1 MRILFTFAGGTG
13 HLDPLVPIARAMEAA
28 GHAAAFAA
36 RPWMVPKVEALG
48 FVALPAGSDEGLT
61 PVRRPLLPLDSARE
75 ERDMRDGFARRIARE
90 RAVELL
96 TLAADWRPDLIVWE
110 ETDFAAPVVAEHLD
124 LPHAAVTVIAAGT
137 FVRTGL
143 VAEPLNELRA
153 EYGLTPDP
161 ELVMLRRHLVLSPIP
176 PGFRD
181 PVAPLPTTAYEF
193 RPFSVEPSSR
203 ESSPPWS
210 VGLPGAKTVYFTLG
224 TVFNMESGDLF
235 SRILSGLRELPV
247 NLVVTVG
254 RDLDPLELG
263 QQPANV
269 HIERFIPQSVV
280 LPHCDL
286 VVSHGGSGSVV
297 GALAHGLPM
306 LLAPMGADQPSNA
319 GRCEALGLGR
329 VLDVITATPAEVRDA
344 AALLLADPTYRS
356 AADRI
361 REKFVALPGPE
372 STVPLLERL
381 ATDRSLSAT

>member
-13 HLDPLVPIARAMEAA
+13 HLDPLVPVARAIKAA
-28 GHAAAFAA
+28 GHAAVFAA

-48 FVALPAGSDEGLT
+48 FAALPAGSDEGLT
-61 PVRRPLLPLDSARE
+61 PVRRPLLALDAERE
-75 ERDMRDGFARRIARE
+75 ERDMREGFARHIARE
-90 RAVELL
+90 RAVDLIAI
-96 TLAADWRPDLIVWE
+96 AADWRPDVIVWE
-110 ETDFAAPVVAEHLD
+110 ETDFAAPVVAERLD
-124 LPHAAVTVIAAGT
+124 LPHAAVIVIAAGT

-153 EYGLTPDP
+153 QYGLPPDP
-161 ELVMLRRHLVLSPIP
+161 ELVMLHRNLVLSPIP

-181 PVAPLPTTAYEF
+181 PTSPLPTTAHEF
-193 RPFSVEPSSR
+193 RPFSLGRSTPEGG
-203 ESSPPWS
+203 PPW
-210 VGLPGAKTVYFTLG
+210 PGRLADAPTVYFTLG

-235 SRILSGLRELPV
+235 SRILSGLQELPV

-263 QQPANV
+263 PQPANV

-319 GRCEALGLGR
+319 ARCEALGIGR
-329 VLDVITATPAEVRDA
+329 VLDVITAKPAEVRDA

-356 AADRI
+356 AAERI
-361 REKFVALPGPE
+361 REKFAALPGPE

-381 ATDRSLSAT
+381 AADRSLSAT

>member
-1 MRILFTFAGGTG
+1 MRILFTFAGGNG

-48 FVALPAGSDEGLT
+48 FAALPAGSDEGLT
-61 PVRRPLLPLDSARE
+61 PVRRPLLPLDAERE
-75 ERDMRDGFARRIARE
+75 ERDMREGFARHIAHE
-90 RAVELL
+90 RAADLL
-96 TLAADWRPDLIVWE
+96 VLAADWQPNLIVWE
-110 ETDFAAPVVAEHLD
+110 ETDFGAPVVAERLD
-124 LPHAAVTVIAAGT
+124 LPHASVVVIAAGS

-143 VAEPLNELRA
+143 VAEPLNALRA
-153 EYGLTPDP
+153 EYGLSPDP
-161 ELVMLRRHLVLSPIP
+161 DMEMLRRHLVLSPIP

-181 PVAPLPTTAYEF
+181 PAFQLPPTAHEF
-193 RPFSVEPSSR
+193 RPFSLEPSTP
-203 ESSPPWS
+203 EGSPPWPES
-210 VGLPGAKTVYFTLG
+210 LPDAPTVYFTLG

-263 QQPANV
+263 PQPANV
-269 HIERFIPQSVV
+269 HVERFIPQSVV

-319 GRCEALGLGR
+319 ARCEALGLGR
-329 VLDVITATPAEVRDA
+329 VLDVITATPAEVRDG

-356 AADRI
+356 AAERI
-361 REKFVALPGPE
+361 REKFAALPGPE

-381 ATDRSLSAT
+381 PAEPNLSAT

>member
-1 MRILFTFAGGTG
+1 MRILFTFAGGSG
-13 HLDPLVPIARAMEAA
+13 HLDPLVPVAQAMGAA

-48 FVALPAGSDEGLT
+48 FAALPAGSDEGLT

-75 ERDMRDGFARRIARE
+75 ERDLRDGFARHIARE
-90 RAVELL
+90 RAADLRA
-96 TLAADWRPDLIVWE
+96 LATDWRPDLIVWE

-124 LPHAAVTVIAAGT
+124 LPHAAVIVIAAGT

-143 VAEPLNELRA
+143 ITEPLNELRA
-153 EYGLTPDP
+153 EYGLGPDP
-161 ELVMLRRHLVLSPIP
+161 ELVMLRRHLVMSPIP

-181 PVAPLPTTAYEF
+181 PAAPLPATAHEF
-193 RPFSVEPSSR
+193 RPFSLEPSTR
-203 ESSPPWS
+203 KGSPPWPE
-210 VGLPGAKTVYFTLG
+210 GLPDAPTVYFTLG

-235 SRILSGLRELPV
+235 SRILSGLRGLPI

-263 QQPANV
+263 PQPANV

-286 VVSHGGSGSVV
+286 VVSHGGSGSVI

-319 GRCEALGLGR
+319 ARCEALGVGR
-329 VLDVITATPAEVRDA
+329 VLDVITATPAEVRAA
-344 AALLLADPTYRS
+344 AALLLADPTYRG

-361 REKFVALPGPE
+361 REKFAALPGPE

-381 ATDRSLSAT
+381 ATDSSLSAM